1 MIGTYCEPEFIAKID
16 AARGFKSRSQFCR
29 EAIREALQSRGV
41 EVPEKEIMPRDTTG
55 RPRKH
60 FSTSENPF
68 VLNESHAAY
77 RATESP
83 AAAASKP
90 PAKPSKKTP
99 QNPTS

>member
-60 FSTSENPF
+60 FPTLENPV
-68 VLNESHAAY
+68 VLNDPPAPY
-77 RATESP
+77 IVTEP
-83 AAAASKP
+83 PVAAASKP
-90 PAKPSKKTP
+90 PAKPSKTTP
-99 QNPTS
+99 QNPTP